1 MGDEAALGTVPQP
14 QKVGHRVS
22 ELLTALTVVWWLYLH
37 GEVGWISLGQ
47 ELCGPRWMHVF
58 LPADSLCAVSLP
70 HSFLSNAPVGCHSR
84 RRNPS
89 FVCVCCPNGIFKD
102 LFLCVHNVLE

>member
-47 ELCGPRWMHVF
+47 ELCVDH
-58 LPADSLCAVSLP
+58 A
-70 HSFLSNAPVGCHSR
+70 GCMSSYLQI
-84 RRNPS
+84 P
-89 FVCVCCPNGIFKD
+89 CV
-102 LFLCVHNVLE
+102 L